1 MCYFLEVP
9 SGHDCLE
16 PTLPCQHTGVEP
28 QSSSV
33 QPPELRTAQ
42 LQGLSFTKTKMPRG
56 SPGVGQQVALE
67 AHASRAPPCWPGRL
81 QGLPARAA
89 DLQEGPLAQGP
100 YPSHSQSSHPHQ
112 GWRCVRPA
120 ESELPFSARGT
131 KATDYVGFWP
141 TPLYVPITT
150 AGGNLPSASL

>member
-16 PTLPCQHTGVEP
+16 PTLPCQHTGVES

-33 QPPELRTAQ
+33 QPPELCTAQ

-56 SPGVGQQVALE
+56 SLGVGQQVALG

-89 DLQEGPLAQGP
+89 DLQEDPLAQGL
-100 YPSHSQSSHPHQ
+100 Y
-112 GWRCVRPA
+112 
-120 ESELPFSARGT
+120 PFSLPEFTPTSGLMLCQASRIR
-131 KATDYVGFWP
+131 ATF
-141 TPLYVPITT
+141 L
-150 AGGNLPSASL
+150 